1 MYKKRN
7 LVNKSL
13 IEDGQRVALKSFE
26 MALGERELK
35 RVSWSIPNTAMSNHP
50 NKLNCKMVGAHSAFR
65 SRCFFFTTVVVCL
78 SLQKLCC
85 CSDCGCLSVGC
96 RWWSWP
102 PRASRFLLWIWIID
116 VFCVCSIG
124 SVYLVVRFDF
134 SLLLFALNMAHQFEM
149 CTCMKIHTMTDIHGL
164 AMLNSFHWQNK
175 YLYKWQK

>member
-65 SRCFFFTTVVVCL
+65 SRCSF
-78 SLQKLCC
+78 
-85 CSDCGCLSVGC
+85 
-96 RWWSWP
+96 
-102 PRASRFLLWIWIID
+102 
-116 VFCVCSIG
+116 
-124 SVYLVVRFDF
+124 F
-134 SLLLFALNMAHQFEM
+134 SLLLLSACPYKNCVVVRIAAVWVLAAVDGRGHRELHDFCSEFELSVFFVYVRLVAFILLFVSIFR
-149 CTCMKIHTMTDIHGL
+149 CCC
-164 AMLNSFHWQNK
+164 SHWIWLTSSKCVRAWRYTQWLT
-175 YLYKWQK
+175 YTVSQC